1 VRFEG
6 EFPVDAPPDRV
17 RAVLLDVE
25 GLATCLP
32 GAENVRQTESGRYA
46 GTLKVRLGPI
56 AASFELT
63 GALAQTDER
72 FDFDIRGR
80 ERLTA
85 TVVQSRFEVRLGA
98 DDAGA
103 RVGYLLDVTLL
114 GKLGQ
119 MGQAVFQDV
128 ARRMTE
134 QTIACLRQRIER
146 GG

>member
-1 VRFEG
+1 MRFDG
-6 EFPVDAPPDRV
+6 DFSVTAPPDRV
-17 RAVLLDVE
+17 RACLLDVE

-32 GAENVRQTESGRYA
+32 GAEDVRQTEPGRYA

-56 AASFELT
+56 ASSFELT
-63 GALAQTDER
+63 GALEQSDDLFA
-72 FDFDIRGR
+72 FDVRGR

-85 TVVQSRFEVRLGA
+85 TVVQARFEARLA
-98 DDAGA
+98 AAETGA
-103 RVGYLLDVTLL
+103 RVAYALDVTLL

-128 ARRMTE
+128 ARKMTA

-146 GG
+146 DG

>member
-6 EFPVDAPPDRV
+6 DFAVTAPPDRV

-32 GAENVRQTESGRYA
+32 GAENVRQTEPGRYA

-56 AASFELT
+56 ASSFDLT
-63 GALAQTDER
+63 GALRQPDDLFA
-72 FDFDIRGR
+72 FDVRGR

-85 TVVQSRFEVRLGA
+85 TVVQARFEARLATAEPGT
-98 DDAGA
+98 
-103 RVGYLLDVTLL
+103 RVAYALDVTLL

-128 ARRMTE
+128 ARKMTA
-134 QTIACLRQRIER
+134 QTIACLRQRIEL
-146 GG
+146 GA

>member
-1 VRFEG
+1 VRFDG
-6 EFPVDAPPDRV
+6 DFSVGAPPERV

-32 GAENVRQTESGRYA
+32 GAEGVRQSEPGRYA

-56 AASFELT
+56 AASFDLT
-63 GALAQTDER
+63 GALEQSDDLVA
-72 FDFDIRGR
+72 FDVRGR

-85 TVVQSRFEVRLGA
+85 TVVRARFEARLAAA
-98 DDAGA
+98 DHGS
-103 RVGYLLDVTLL
+103 RVAYALDVNLL

-128 ARRMTE
+128 ARKMTA
-134 QTIACLRQRIER
+134 QTIACLQQRIER
-146 GG
+146 GA

>member
-1 VRFEG
+1 MRLDGDFSVTAR
-6 EFPVDAPPDRV
+6 PDRV

-32 GAENVRQTESGRYA
+32 GAEDVRQTEPNRYA

-56 AASFELT
+56 AASFELG
-63 GALAQTDER
+63 GALQQSDDLFAVDV
-72 FDFDIRGR
+72 RGR

-85 TVVQSRFEVRLGA
+85 TVVQARFEARLSPAEPGT
-98 DDAGA
+98 
-103 RVGYLLDVTLL
+103 RVAYALDVTLR

-128 ARRMTE
+128 ARKMTA
-134 QTIACLRQRIER
+134 QTVSCLQQRIER
-146 GG
+146 GA

>member
-1 VRFEG
+1 MRFDG
-6 EFPVDAPPDRV
+6 DFAVTAAPERV

-32 GAENVRQTESGRYA
+32 GAENVRQTEPGRYA

-56 AASFELT
+56 ASSFDLN
-63 GALAQTDER
+63 GALQASADLFA
-72 FDFDIRGR
+72 FDVRGR
-80 ERLTA
+80 ERLTS
-85 TVVQSRFEVRLGA
+85 TVVQARFEVRLAVA
-98 DDAGA
+98 DPGT
-103 RVGYLLDVTLL
+103 RVAYVLDVTLL

-128 ARRMTE
+128 ARKMTA
-134 QTIACLRQRIER
+134 QTIACLQQRIER

>member
-1 VRFEG
+1 MRFEG
-6 EFPVDAPPDRV
+6 DFAVAAPPERV

-25 GLATCLP
+25 GMATCLP
-32 GAENVRQTESGRYA
+32 GAENVRQTEPERYA
-46 GTLKVRLGPI
+46 GTLKVKLGPI

-63 GALAQTDER
+63 GALRSSNDLVAVDL
-72 FDFDIRGR
+72 RGR

-85 TVVQSRFEVRLGA
+85 TLVQASFEARLAEAEPGT
-98 DDAGA
+98 
-103 RVGYLLDVTLL
+103 RVGYALDVTLR

-128 ARRMTE
+128 ASKLTA
-134 QTIACLRQRIER
+134 QTIACLQQRIER